1 MAIRVLAEIKPA
13 GDFPVM
19 SAENVIVSGKM
30 LDVVLNEKANS
41 VDVANAL
48 SGKVEKESGKGL
60 SENDYSNAEKAKV
73 KQAGDDITRL
83 NGYFT
88 LV

>member
-19 SAENVIVSGKM
+19 SAENVIVSGKK
-30 LDVVLNEKANS
+30 LDVVLNEKVNS
-41 VDVANAL
+41 SDMTTAL
-48 SGKVEKESGKGL
+48 SGKVDKVAGKGL
-60 SENDYSNAEKAKV
+60 SSNDYTDADKAKV
-73 KQAGDDITRL
+73 ANAETEIAKI